1 LDDRKVC
8 DPGVHLLCDQ
18 KDSFQFRGY
27 VDRMNKYALAGI
39 AALLALVVGGFI
51 ALALWD
57 IPAPPETVE
66 TKLDDSRFPR

>member
-1 LDDRKVC
+1 
-8 DPGVHLLCDQ
+8 
-18 KDSFQFRGY
+18 
-27 VDRMNKYALAGI
+27 MNKYALAGI